1 MQQAQITESTVGR
14 TPERR
19 FAVNIAP
26 IERLGRI
33 VLGLAAVTVA
43 VVLLTSAS
51 SGIAVFLEVL
61 LALAGVDLAVTGQH
75 LGFVP
80 KSLRRSS

>member
-26 IERLGRI
+26 IERLG
-33 VLGLAAVTVA
+33 
-43 VVLLTSAS
+43 
-51 SGIAVFLEVL
+51 
-61 LALAGVDLAVTGQH
+61 
-75 LGFVP
+75 FVP